1 MSRTP
6 PCWPFLPCRLF
17 GMTWRSFPV
26 LFSLFFNPSARSV
39 LVFHLCVFC
48 PDLRSMAPEV
58 WENFRHTHW
67 VVQSSGR
74 RKRVQPA
81 LSQETINYTLTPS
94 LFLPPSHFLS
104 PPPWTKEKKKTPHLS
119 LSIVTR
125 DKTVALQ
132 IKKQLSLSLRS
143 LSALLSPKRTS
154 GRKIKHS
161 SPSGRVKLP
170 CPLLQLMN

>member
-104 PPPWTKEKKKTPHLS
+104 PPPWTKEKKKNTSPIPKHSDEGQNSRSPNKKAAQS
-119 LSIVTR
+119 LSPLSQRTAFSQK
-125 DKTVALQ
+125 DKWEENKT
-132 IKKQLSLSLRS
+132 QLSFRQ
-143 LSALLSPKRTS
+143 
-154 GRKIKHS
+154 G
-161 SPSGRVKLP
+161 
-170 CPLLQLMN
+170 